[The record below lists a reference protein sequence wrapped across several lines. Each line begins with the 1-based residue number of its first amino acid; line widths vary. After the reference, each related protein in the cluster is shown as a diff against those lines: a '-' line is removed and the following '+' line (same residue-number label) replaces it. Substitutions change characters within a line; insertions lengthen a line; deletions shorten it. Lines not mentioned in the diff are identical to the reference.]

1 MLRSQLSGRIKIR
14 VINKQRQVSQRS
26 TVVGDEKQKK
36 VVVIDV
42 AILADSNI
50 SKKECEERE
59 KYQVQKRQLEQMW
72 KE

>member
-1 MLRSQLSGRIKIR
+1 MLRSQLSGRNKIR
-14 VINKQRQVSQRS
+14 AINKQLLVSQCYI
-26 TVVGDEKQKK
+26 VVGDKKQKK
-36 VVVIDV
+36 LVVIDV

-50 SKKECEERE
+50 RKKEREERE